1 MNMEWENM
9 DILISSNN
17 KDKIKEIIKVFDN
30 KDVNLLTLDKFPN
43 FPEVI
48 EDGNTLYHN
57 AYKKAKSL
65 FDFTGIPTIA
75 DDTGLE
81 VDALDGAPGV
91 YSARYAGENVTYD
104 DNVEKLLKEMEK
116 VNDEKRTARF
126 KTVAVYYS
134 NEINFHEEGA
144 CEGIILRERQ
154 GAGGFGYDPVFYV
167 EELNKSFA
175 EMKSEEKNK
184 ISHRGIAFQK
194 LHSSFIN
201 KVNKEVLP

>member
-1 MNMEWENM
+1 M

-17 KDKIKEIIKVFDN
+17 KDKIKEIKKVFDN
-30 KDVNLLTLDKFPN
+30 KDVNLLTLDKFPDA
-43 FPEVI
+43 PEVI
-48 EDGNTLYHN
+48 EDGNTLFDN
-57 AYKKAKSL
+57 AYKKAKLL

-81 VDALDGAPGV
+81 VDALNGAPGV

-104 DNVEKLLKEMEK
+104 DNVNKLIEEMK
-116 VNDEKRTARF
+116 NIVDGNRTARF

-134 NEINFHEEGA
+134 REINFYEEGA
-144 CEGIILRERQ
+144 CEGIILRERK
-154 GAGGFGYDPVFYV
+154 GTGGFGYDPIFYV

-175 EMKSEEKNK
+175 EMKSKEKNK

-194 LHSSFIN
+194 LHSSFQQ
-201 KVNKEVLP
+201 KVNKEVSP

>member
-1 MNMEWENM
+1 M

-17 KDKIKEIIKVFDN
+17 KDKIKEIKKVFNN
-30 KDVNLLTLDKFPN
+30 KDVNLLTLDKFPDA
-43 FPEVI
+43 PEVI
-48 EDGNTLYHN
+48 EDGNTLFDN
-57 AYKKAKSL
+57 AYKKAKLL

-81 VDALDGAPGV
+81 VDALNGAPGV

-104 DNVEKLLKEMEK
+104 DNVNKLIEEMK
-116 VNDEKRTARF
+116 NIVDGNRTARF

-134 NEINFHEEGA
+134 REINFYEEGA
-144 CEGIILRERQ
+144 CEGIILRERK
-154 GAGGFGYDPVFYV
+154 GTGGFGYDPIFYV

-175 EMKSEEKNK
+175 EMKSKEKNK

-194 LHSSFIN
+194 LHSSFQQ
-201 KVNKEVLP
+201 KVNKEVSP